1 MKIVVAGSTGFVGTE
16 VIRQALSIPEV
27 TEIVALGR
35 RDVTA
40 PDNLGPKADVSKLQ
54 SLVLKDFLNYTD
66 EVKAKL
72 TGADAVIWYVMPP
85 PVSSELAQ
93 IVLQPGLDAFECKD
107 ALRRMICVPIG
118 QI

>member
-35 RDVTA
+35 RDVAA

-54 SLVLKDFLNYTD
+54 SLVLKDFLDYTD
-66 EVKAKL
+66 EAKTKL
-72 TGADAVIWYVMPP
+72 AGADAVIWYVLTPTTFFQAGTCC
-85 PVSSELAQ
+85 STA
-93 IVLQPGLDAFECKD
+93 
-107 ALRRMICVPIG
+107 
-118 QI
+118 